1 MKGPIEAKTSLH
13 FLSIIVNHLMIAD
26 RLNVILHLIST
37 CRGVSATTCKYI
49 SGSSEPLT
57 SVRLLYLLPIGHFR
71 GSLSSSS

>member
-37 CRGVSATTCKYI
+37 CRGVGATT
-49 SGSSEPLT
+49 
-57 SVRLLYLLPIGHFR
+57 
-71 GSLSSSS
+71 